1 MASDFAYV
9 WEIMVVALFL
19 GVAELLEKNIRL
31 FRRFFIPSAIV
42 AGFLGL
48 LLGPQVLNLVPFD
61 ADRLGVIVYHLM
73 SVGFIS
79 LALKKRNRIRNK
91 NVLNTGFFIVS
102 AYVLQGIVGFG
113 LSLLLAYTFFPGLF
127 PAFGL
132 LLPLGYGQGAAQA
145 FSIGRQWE
153 ASGFANGG
161 NIGLSIAAMGLL
173 WACLGGIPLMN
184 YLIRVKK
191 ILPSHAPGAARK
203 AEAAADRG
211 PEGGEPAEKFT
222 VQLFLIG
229 ILYLLTYLTLVA
241 LSGLLNRFGTV
252 GLTFSNTLWG
262 FSFIVGTIYALLF
275 RAVCDRLKAKGVL
288 KGELMSDFLLDRIAG
303 GSFDF
308 MIAASIAAISL
319 SILRDYLVPA
329 LIIGTVG
336 GFVTIAYTVFIC
348 RRIYTSDVLENI
360 LSMYG
365 MLTGVISTGLALV
378 REIDPELESS
388 AAENAVLGSGAGLFV
403 GLPLMLLL
411 SVPIMGI
418 ALHQP
423 ALFLVTLL
431 ALAVYL
437 AVLLLLMYLN
447 RPSKAE

>member
-19 GVAELLEKNIRL
+19 GIAELLEKNIRL
-31 FRRFFIPSAIV
+31 FRRYFIPGAIV

-79 LALKKRNRIRNK
+79 LALKKRSRIKNRT
-91 NVLNTGFFIVS
+91 VLNTGFFIVS
-102 AYVLQGIVGFG
+102 TYVVQGIVGFG
-113 LSLLLAYTFFPGLF
+113 LSLLLAFTVFPRLF

-145 FSIGRQWE
+145 YSIGRQWE
-153 ASGFANGG
+153 ASGFASGG
-161 NIGLSIAAMGLL
+161 NIGLSIAALGLL

-191 ILPSHAPGAARK
+191 IRPSYAPGAARK
-203 AEAAADRG
+203 AETAADRG
-211 PEGGEPAEKFT
+211 PEGGEPAEFT

-229 ILYLLTYLTLVA
+229 IIYLLTYLTLVG
-241 LSGLLNRFGTV
+241 LSGLLNRFGTL

-262 FSFIVGTIYALLF
+262 FSFIIGTIYALLF
-275 RAVCDRLKAKGVL
+275 RAVCDRLKAKGTV
-288 KGELMSDFLLDRIAG
+288 KREIMSDFLLDRIAG
-303 GSFDF
+303 GAFDF
-308 MIAASIAAISL
+308 MIAASIAAISVD
-319 SILRDYLVPA
+319 ILRDYLVPT
-329 LIIGTVG
+329 LVIGIAG
-336 GFVTIAYTVFIC
+336 GFVTIAYTIFIC
-348 RRIYTSDVLENI
+348 RRIYTDDVLENI
-360 LSMYG
+360 LAMYG
-365 MLTGVISTGLALV
+365 MLTGVVSTGLALV
-378 REIDPELESS
+378 REIDPGLESS

-418 ALHQP
+418 ALNQP
-423 ALFLVTLL
+423 VLFLVTLL

>member
-19 GVAELLEKNIRL
+19 GIAELLEKNIRL
-31 FRRFFIPSAIV
+31 FRRYFIPSAIV

-61 ADRLGVIVYHLM
+61 ADRLGVLVYHLM

-79 LALKKRNRIRNK
+79 LALKKRSRARNK
-91 NVLNTGFFIVS
+91 NVLNTSFFIVS
-102 AYVLQGIVGFG
+102 TYVVQGIVGFG
-113 LSLLLAYTFFPGLF
+113 LSLLLAFTVFPRLF

-145 FSIGRQWE
+145 YSIGRQWE

-161 NIGLSIAAMGLL
+161 NIGLSIAALGLL

-191 ILPSHAPGAARK
+191 IRPSHAPGAARK
-203 AEAAADRG
+203 AEAAAGRG
-211 PEGGEPAEKFT
+211 PDGGEPAEFT

-229 ILYLLTYLTLVA
+229 IVYLITYLTLLG
-241 LSGLLNRFGTV
+241 LSGLLSRFGTL

-275 RAVCDRLKAKGVL
+275 RAVCDRLKAKGAV
-288 KGELMSDFLLDRIAG
+288 KREIMSDFLLDRIAG
-303 GSFDF
+303 GAFDF
-308 MIAASIAAISL
+308 MIAASIAAISVD
-319 SILRDYLVPA
+319 ILRDYLVPTLVISIA
-329 LIIGTVG
+329 G
-336 GFVTIAYTVFIC
+336 GFVTIAYTIFIC
-348 RRIYTSDVLENI
+348 RRIYTGDVLENI
-360 LSMYG
+360 LTMYG
-365 MLTGVISTGLALV
+365 MLTGVVSTGLALV
-378 REIDPELESS
+378 REIDPGLESS

-418 ALHQP
+418 ALNRP
-423 ALFLVTLL
+423 VLFLATLL
-431 ALAVYL
+431 ALVVYL

>member
-19 GVAELLEKNIRL
+19 GIAELLEKNVRL
-31 FRRFFIPSAIV
+31 FRRYFIPSAIV

-48 LLGPQVLNLVPFD
+48 LFGPQVLGLVPFD

-145 FSIGRQWE
+145 YSIGRQWE
-153 ASGFANGG
+153 ASGFASGG

-191 ILPSHAPGAARK
+191 IRPSHAPGAARG
-203 AEAAADRG
+203 AEAPADRG
-211 PEGGEPAEKFT
+211 PGSGEPAEKFT

-229 ILYLLTYLTLVA
+229 IIYLLTYLTLVG

-262 FSFIVGTIYALLF
+262 FSFIIGTIYALLF
-275 RAVCDRLKAKGVL
+275 RAACDRLKARGIVK
-288 KGELMSDFLLDRIAG
+288 EEIMSDFLLDRIAG

-308 MIAASIAAISL
+308 MIAASIAAISV
-319 SILRDYLVPA
+319 SILRDYLAPA

-336 GFVTIAYTVFIC
+336 GFVTIAYTIFIC
-348 RRIYTSDVLENI
+348 RRIYSSDVLENI

-423 ALFLVTLL
+423 VLFLATLL